1 VLLEYLGFNAI
12 VGTAISASLLPPIVN
27 SGLCLGFGLMHWLN
41 FRVSDH
47 DTYRFARLGVMS
59 LVLWFTNFCMI
70 LIVGFLTFR
79 YVVQCDLF
87 VINHSLCA
95 ILCFICSY

>member
-1 VLLEYLGFNAI
+1 MFDDICERLTADVYVCVYILLLCCKLLVGFNAI

-41 FRVSDH
+41 ARVSDH

-70 LIVGFLTFR
+70 LIVGYLTFR
-79 YVVQCDLF
+79 
-87 VINHSLCA
+87 
-95 ILCFICSY
+95 